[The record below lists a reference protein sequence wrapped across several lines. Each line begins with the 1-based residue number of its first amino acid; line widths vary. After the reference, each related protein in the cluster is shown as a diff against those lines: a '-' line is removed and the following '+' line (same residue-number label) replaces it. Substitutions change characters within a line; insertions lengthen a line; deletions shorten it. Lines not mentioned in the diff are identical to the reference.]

1 MTGRVV
7 RKRILD
13 FSNLRV
19 VYDRLDHNSQT
30 HRLDKLFVTIDI
42 NQTLVVDFHWL
53 YLLDEI
59 TSRRQQSSKDV
70 NHTTLLD
77 CSIGPSGMHTVIIG
91 IYWHINNNRSW
102 QTVLHKKGFTP
113 SNTSTAGQVYWHHI
127 FTIALEKLPET
138 APEQC
143 SLYVVICCVQQFF
156 LVRQTFY

>member
-77 CSIGPSGMHTVIIG
+77 CSIGI
-91 IYWHINNNRSW
+91 
-102 QTVLHKKGFTP
+102 LAECTP
-113 SNTSTAGQVYWHHI
+113 SS
-127 FTIALEKLPET
+127 
-138 APEQC
+138 
-143 SLYVVICCVQQFF
+143 
-156 LVRQTFY
+156 